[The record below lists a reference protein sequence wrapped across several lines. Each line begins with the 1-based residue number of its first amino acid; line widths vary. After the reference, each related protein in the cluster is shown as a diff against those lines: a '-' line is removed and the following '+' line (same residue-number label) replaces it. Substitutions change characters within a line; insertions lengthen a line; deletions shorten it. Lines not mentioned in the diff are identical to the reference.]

1 MDLET
6 LETKQHDLESKKESP
21 KLVSKEQEKLRNKI
35 DTHEQLLAE
44 LKKREEARIEQENQ
58 KKEREEQEQR
68 RQERLEEEKRKCME
82 EERKKMEEEKKQK
95 EKELLHE
102 KMLQEIRKKEEE
114 RRQEQE
120 RKCKILENNQ
130 KKAGTLNTMLSQL
143 EKMVCEAQKTQPKNI
158 QKIQEESSH
167 QSSITF
173 KNGNNLAKVNLI
185 VKMNEKQLSKM
196 IKN

>member
-1 MDLET
+1 MYLET
-6 LETKQHDLESKKESP
+6 LETKEHECESKKESQ
-21 KLVSKEQEKLRNKI
+21 KLLSKDQEKLRNKI

-58 KKEREEQEQR
+58 KKEREEQEQK

-82 EERKKMEEEKKQK
+82 EERKKIEKEKKQK

-130 KKAGTLNTMLSQL
+130 KKAGTLNNMLTQL
-143 EKMVCEAQKTQPKNI
+143 EKMVSEAQKTQPNNI
-158 QKIQEESSH
+158 QKIQEESS
-167 QSSITF
+167 QQTSITF

-185 VKMNEKQLSKM
+185 VKMNEKQLSKI